1 MQIETKCLHEGYK
14 PENGGPGVMPIVQST
29 TYRFD
34 STAKIAS
41 LFDMPT
47 ECIYSRFANPT
58 CDAVEKKIAALEG
71 GVGAMLTTSG
81 QAASLL
87 SILNLCSAGDSF
99 IAVSTIYGGTINLFG
114 VTLKKLGIE
123 CIWADAEAD
132 EEEIQKLFKPN
143 TKAVFGETLANPA
156 LTVFDI
162 EKWAN
167 IAHRNNVPLIV
178 DNTFATPVLC
188 RPFEWGADIVIHSTT
203 KYMDGHATQVG
214 GVIVDSGK
222 FDWTNGNFPEFNFQE
237 FPHDAPVDSIADA
250 VVAMPFM
257 AERKCV
263 TVSDLNVEA
272 MNTAELDKLYELLD
286 TIPETTVLILY
297 LPTLEIDPKKSA
309 KWRTF
314 LKKLDTRG
322 FSLPSLRLKD
332 NELEKYVCRE
342 AEKANCLLSR
352 KLAERIVQYVG
363 NDLNALTNEV
373 TKLCAFAGG
382 GEITAEQVEKTVTKN
397 METTVFLLSNAL
409 VRGDYSKA
417 YALLDLLMAQR
428 EEPYTILA
436 VLSSAYIDMYRVRAA
451 IESGKTSMAPT
462 EYGDYRGRDFRLK
475 YAERD
480 VRDLSIEMLRECLS
494 LLLNCDL
501 SIKLSGGEN
510 MDRIALEKLFA
521 QLLYVAHRGSVA

>member
-1 MQIETKCLHEGYK
+1 MYG
-14 PENGGPGVMPIVQST
+14 
-29 TYRFD
+29 D
-34 STAKIAS
+34 
-41 LFDMPT
+41 
-47 ECIYSRFANPT
+47 
-58 CDAVEKKIAALEG
+58 EK
-71 GVGAMLTTSG
+71 
-81 QAASLL
+81 LL
-87 SILNLCSAGDSF
+87 VRRNLNRL
-99 IAVSTIYGGTINLFG
+99 
-114 VTLKKLGIE
+114 LKKL
-123 CIWADAEAD
+123 D
-132 EEEIQKLFKPN
+132 
-143 TKAVFGETLANPA
+143 
-156 LTVFDI
+156 
-162 EKWAN
+162 
-167 IAHRNNVPLIV
+167 
-178 DNTFATPVLC
+178 
-188 RPFEWGADIVIHSTT
+188 
-203 KYMDGHATQVG
+203 
-214 GVIVDSGK
+214 
-222 FDWTNGNFPEFNFQE
+222 GNFPEFNFQE

-286 TIPETTVLILY
+286 IIPETTVLILY
-297 LPTLEIDPKKSA
+297 LPTL
-309 KWRTF
+309 
-314 LKKLDTRG
+314 
-322 FSLPSLRLKD
+322 RLKD
-332 NELEKYVCRE
+332 NELDKYVCRE

-451 IESGKTSMAPT
+451 IEAGKTSMAPT

>member
-1 MQIETKCLHEGYK
+1 MPEITETKLKEQ
-14 PENGGPGVMPIVQST
+14 I
-29 TYRFD
+29 
-34 STAKIAS
+34 AKEQIGS
-41 LFDMPT
+41 LYFLYGD
-47 ECIYSRFANPT
+47 
-58 CDAVEKKIAALEG
+58 EK
-71 GVGAMLTTSG
+71 
-81 QAASLL
+81 LL
-87 SILNLCSAGDSF
+87 VRRNLNRL
-99 IAVSTIYGGTINLFG
+99 
-114 VTLKKLGIE
+114 LKKL
-123 CIWADAEAD
+123 D
-132 EEEIQKLFKPN
+132 
-143 TKAVFGETLANPA
+143 
-156 LTVFDI
+156 
-162 EKWAN
+162 
-167 IAHRNNVPLIV
+167 
-178 DNTFATPVLC
+178 
-188 RPFEWGADIVIHSTT
+188 
-203 KYMDGHATQVG
+203 
-214 GVIVDSGK
+214 
-222 FDWTNGNFPEFNFQE
+222 GNFPEYNFQE

-417 YALLDLLMAQR
+417 YALLDLLYLPTLEIDPKKSAKWRTFLKKLDTRGFSLPSLRLKDNELEKYVCREAEKANCLLSRKLAERIVQYVGNDLNALTNEVTKLCAFAGGGEITAEQVEKTVTKNMETTVFLLSNALVRGDYSKAYALLDLLMAQR

-451 IESGKTSMAPT
+451 IEAGKTSMAPT
-462 EYGDYRGRDFRLK
+462 EYSDYRGRDFRLK

>member
-203 KYMDGHATQVG
+203 KYMDGHAVQGG
-214 GVIVDSGK
+214 GVIVDGGK
-222 FDWTNGNFPEFNFQE
+222 FDWAASGKFPDFTEPDESYHGVVYTREFG
-237 FPHDAPVDSIADA
+237 
-250 VVAMPFM
+250 AM
-257 AERKCV
+257 
-263 TVSDLNVEA
+263 
-272 MNTAELDKLYELLD
+272 
-286 TIPETTVLILY
+286 
-297 LPTLEIDPKKSA
+297 
-309 KWRTF
+309 
-314 LKKLDTRG
+314 
-322 FSLPSLRLKD
+322 
-332 NELEKYVCRE
+332 
-342 AEKANCLLSR
+342 
-352 KLAERIVQYVG
+352 
-363 NDLNALTNEV
+363 
-373 TKLCAFAGG
+373 
-382 GEITAEQVEKTVTKN
+382 
-397 METTVFLLSNAL
+397 
-409 VRGDYSKA
+409 
-417 YALLDLLMAQR
+417 
-428 EEPYTILA
+428 
-436 VLSSAYIDMYRVRAA
+436 AYI
-451 IESGKTSMAPT
+451 
-462 EYGDYRGRDFRLK
+462 
-475 YAERD
+475 
-480 VRDLSIEMLRECLS
+480 
-494 LLLNCDL
+494 
-501 SIKLSGGEN
+501 IKARS
-510 MDRIALEKLFA
+510 
-521 QLLYVAHRGSVA
+521 